1 MTIINKLKKTIF
13 FILMIIYME
22 TIFSIFTFEQF
33 PSTFFLIVLFSIP
46 IGIIIDLIT
55 NCFNEKVNKVM
66 SYIITIIVCI
76 LFIAHFV
83 YNQIYKSIIS
93 IYSFKNGT
101 QVFQFYE
108 TIVETIKSN
117 ILAIVLLI
125 LPIVILVI
133 LHKFKK
139 IDFERGNIKE
149 GCIKLMSLVL
159 IQVIAILAV
168 SLDKDE
174 DIYSNK
180 NIYYN
185 SNSLVMTARK
195 FGIFTAMRLDIRN
208 LIFNNDVEK
217 TAQVVNRIMSF
228 SSEGIDE
235 NLEYNKLDI
244 DFNDLAESEKNSK
257 VSVIH
262 KYMATQTPSKKNEY
276 TGIFEGKNLVVIVGE
291 SFSNIGIRED
301 TTPTL
306 YKLSNEGFDF
316 RNFYTPL
323 FPVSTADGEYM
334 TDTSLL
340 PKEGVWSIS
349 AIRNNYIPY
358 SYANVLKRFGY
369 SANAYHD
376 YTSTY
381 YDRDKYIPAMGYD
394 SFLAVNTG
402 LEKRMDTKEW
412 TPSDLEMIQVT
423 TDDYINNEKFLAYYM
438 TVSGHLGYTRDG
450 NVIADK
456 NWDLVEDLPY
466 SERAKGYLATQIEL
480 DRAVEHLINTLK
492 EAGKLEDTVIVIS
505 GDHYP
510 YGLELEEINE
520 ISTYERDD
528 TFEIYN
534 MPLIIWNA
542 EIEEPIVVDK
552 IGSSI
557 DILPTV
563 LNLFGIEYDSRLL
576 MGRDIMSDSDSL
588 VILSDRSFITDKG
601 KYNSITDEFEIT
613 AGEEVDDEYI
623 DRIKTVIEGKM
634 QISKMILEQDYY
646 NSIREYIEY

>member
-1 MTIINKLKKTIF
+1 MAILNKLKKTIF

-22 TIFSIFTFEQF
+22 TIFAVFAFEQF
-33 PSTFFLIVLFSIP
+33 PLTIVFIILFSIP
-46 IGIIIDLIT
+46 IGIIFDLIT
-55 NCFNEKVNKVM
+55 SCFSKKVNKVI
-66 SYIITIIVCI
+66 SYIITILICI

-83 YNQIYKSIIS
+83 YNKIYKSIIS
-93 IYSFKNGT
+93 IYSFKNGS

-108 TIVETIKSN
+108 TIAETIKNN
-117 ILAIVLLI
+117 ILAILLLV
-125 LPIVILVI
+125 LPIVALII

-139 IDFERGNIKE
+139 VDFEKSNIKE
-149 GCIKLMSLVL
+149 SCIKLILLVL
-159 IQVIAILAV
+159 MQTIAILTI
-168 SLDKDE
+168 SLGKDE

-185 SNSLVMTARK
+185 SNSLIMTARK
-195 FGIFTAMRLDIRN
+195 FGVFTAMRLDIKN

-228 SSEGIDE
+228 SFKEIDE
-235 NLEYNKLDI
+235 NLEYNQLDI
-244 DFNDLAESEKNSK
+244 DFNTLAENEKNPK
-257 VSVIH
+257 ISVIH
-262 KYMATQTPSKKNEY
+262 KYMETQLPSEKNEY

-301 TTPTL
+301 ITPTL

-358 SYANVLKRFGY
+358 SYANVLKKLGY

-412 TPSDLEMIQVT
+412 TPSDLEMMQVT
-423 TDDYINNEKFLAYYM
+423 TNDYINNEKFLAYYM

-480 DRAVEHLINTLK
+480 DRAVEYLINTLK
-492 EAGKLEDTVIVIS
+492 ETGKLEDTVIVIS

-534 MPLIIWNA
+534 MPLIIWNS
-542 EIEEPIVVDK
+542 EMEESIVVEK
-552 IGSSI
+552 IGTSI

-563 LNLFGIEYDSRLL
+563 LNLFGAQYDSRLL
-576 MGRDIMSDSDSL
+576 MGRDILSDSEPL

-601 KYNSITDEFEIT
+601 KYNSITDEFET
-613 AGEEVDDEYI
+613 TSGEEVDDEYI
-623 DRIKTVIEGKM
+623 DRIKTIIEGKM

-646 NSIREYIEY
+646 KSIREYIEY

>member
-149 GCIKLMSLVL
+149 GYIKLMSLVL
-159 IQVIAILAV
+159 IQIIAILAV

-195 FGIFTAMRLDIRN
+195 FGVFTAMRLDIRN

-244 DFNDLAESEKNSK
+244 DFNDLAENEKNSK
-257 VSVIH
+257 ISVIH
-262 KYMATQTPSKKNEY
+262 KYIAIQTPSKKNEY

-291 SFSNIGIRED
+291 SFSNIGIRKD

-306 YKLSNEGFDF
+306 YKLSNEGFNF

-358 SYANVLKRFGY
+358 SYANVLKKFGY
-369 SANAYHD
+369 SVNAYHD

-402 LEKRMDTKEW
+402 LEKRMNTKEW

-646 NSIREYIEY
+646 NSIREYIEN